1 MRKRFSIHHRYRS
14 FMNELRADRLA
25 ASKYNYGKKLN
36 LPICL
41 KSAKIVMKGN
51 FVMVSRIF
59 SALSSAFIVSLV
71 ISLLNYTAIA
81 DRQEGIYYSFASLL
95 GQGFIVVLVIF
106 LFIAVP
112 VSLIVDQWLVKMRLN
127 SPKPT
132 HYLIMSIVYMIAGAV
147 TLIAL
152 VRLMNGSEITRY
164 GSLILAGAFGS
175 YLYLNLMIILN
186 KWITRAL
193 KKATMT

>member
-1 MRKRFSIHHRYRS
+1 
-14 FMNELRADRLA
+14 
-25 ASKYNYGKKLN
+25 
-36 LPICL
+36 
-41 KSAKIVMKGN
+41 
-51 FVMVSRIF
+51 MVSRIF

-81 DRQEGIYYSFASLL
+81 DRQEGIYYYSFASLL

-127 SPKPT
+127 SPKPA
-132 HYLIMSIVYMIAGAV
+132 HYLIMSIVYMIAGAI

-152 VRLMNGSEITRY
+152 VRLMNGSEITSYR
-164 GSLILAGAFGS
+164 SLILSGALGS
-175 YLYLNLMIILN
+175 YLYLNLMIVLN